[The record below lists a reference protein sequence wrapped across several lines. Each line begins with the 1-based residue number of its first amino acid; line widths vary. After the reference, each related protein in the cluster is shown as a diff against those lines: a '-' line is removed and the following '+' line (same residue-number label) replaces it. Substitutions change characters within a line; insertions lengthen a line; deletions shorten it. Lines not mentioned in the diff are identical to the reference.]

1 MMKILAFEDSF
12 DIEALLISASV
23 DMSSIEFQQL
33 WNTENWLQ
41 EINQFMPDVLLLDHF
56 IPPTKGLEVLQ
67 MLNLE
72 VHHSRAQRPEKIIA
86 MSSSSMANQR
96 MLQFGAD
103 IGIVKMDLATLDIW
117 PKDTGHPNV
126 TPL

>member
-1 MMKILAFEDSF
+1 MKVLAFEDSF

-23 DMSSIEFQQL
+23 DMSSIEFKQL

-41 EINQFMPDVLLLDHF
+41 EINQFMPEFLLLDHI

-72 VHHSRAQRPEKIIA
+72 VHHSRAQRPETIIA

-103 IGIVKMDLATLDIW
+103 IGIVKMELATLDIW

>member
-1 MMKILAFEDSF
+1 MKVLAFEDSF

-23 DMSSIEFQQL
+23 DMSSIEFKQL

-41 EINQFMPDVLLLDHF
+41 EINQFMPEVLLLDHF

-72 VHHSRAQRPEKIIA
+72 VHHSRAQRPKKIIA
-86 MSSSSMANQR
+86 MSSSSCLLYTSPSPRDKRQSR
-96 MLQFGAD
+96 MPSSA
-103 IGIVKMDLATLDIW
+103 
-117 PKDTGHPNV
+117 
-126 TPL
+126 

>member
-1 MMKILAFEDSF
+1 MKVLAFEDSF

-23 DMSSIEFQQL
+23 DMSSIEFKQL

-41 EINQFMPDVLLLDHF
+41 EINRFMPEVLLLDHF

-72 VHHSRAQRPEKIIA
+72 VHHSRAQRPKKIIA

>member
-1 MMKILAFEDSF
+1 MKVLAFEDSF

-23 DMSSIEFQQL
+23 DMSSIEFKQL

-41 EINQFMPDVLLLDHF
+41 EINQFMPEFLLLDHF

-72 VHHSRAQRPEKIIA
+72 VHHSRAQRPEAIIA

>member
-1 MMKILAFEDSF
+1 MKVLAFEDSF

-23 DMSSIEFQQL
+23 DMSSIEFKQL

-41 EINQFMPDVLLLDHF
+41 EINQFMPEVLLLDHF

-72 VHHSRAQRPEKIIA
+72 AHHSRAQRPEQIIA